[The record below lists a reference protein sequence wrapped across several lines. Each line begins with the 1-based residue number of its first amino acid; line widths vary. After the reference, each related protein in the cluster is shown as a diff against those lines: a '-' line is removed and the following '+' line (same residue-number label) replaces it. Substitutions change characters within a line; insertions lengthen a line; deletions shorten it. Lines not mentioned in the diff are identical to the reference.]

1 MKIESARHHDTY
13 DTYAISFSDGITIIL
28 DNNLDYSNMLSV
40 GPDTYFIVKGKWPSG
55 KNLDKRVKLS
65 QEWINKNKNRYKKS
79 EKKVAKPKE

>member
-1 MKIESARHHDTY
+1 
-13 DTYAISFSDGITIIL
+13 
-28 DNNLDYSNMLSV
+28 MLSV